1 MKIISKYNIQKLY
14 FKKITFILFSILI
27 IACKKEIKENKN
39 NLELEKSE
47 DTILK
52 SFEIKKEKTIPFLH
66 TLNDTSFVN
75 IKDYSSDFILDM
87 KYATTDNFLHQKVY
101 DCSDCYLLKNTALA
115 LIKANREFIKKGYRI
130 KIFDCY
136 RPLDIQKKM
145 WEILPRTNYVA
156 NPKKG
161 SKHNRGAAVDLTLVD
176 SLGNELDMGTKFD
189 FFGKEAHHDYINH
202 TEEVLQNRKLLKET
216 LLKYNFKFIYSE
228 WWHYEFRPDRH
239 SKNANFKWECD

>member
-75 IKDYSSDFILDM
+75 IKDYSSDFILEHEIC
-87 KYATTDNFLHQKVY
+87 N
-101 DCSDCYLLKNTALA
+101 
-115 LIKANREFIKKGYRI
+115 NR
-130 KIFDCY
+130 
-136 RPLDIQKKM
+136 
-145 WEILPRTNYVA
+145 
-156 NPKKG
+156 
-161 SKHNRGAAVDLTLVD
+161 
-176 SLGNELDMGTKFD
+176 
-189 FFGKEAHHDYINH
+189 
-202 TEEVLQNRKLLKET
+202 
-216 LLKYNFKFIYSE
+216 
-228 WWHYEFRPDRH
+228 
-239 SKNANFKWECD
+239 